1 MGGERAEGCHF
12 VFACVYFFCSEEEG
26 KVRVIRVSH
35 RASVNSL
42 LSRVSF

>member
-1 MGGERAEGCHF
+1 VNGRKDVILYLRVCIFF
-12 VFACVYFFCSEEEG
+12 VLKKKG
-26 KVRVIRVSH
+26 KRVRVIRVSH